1 MVLNIKIIAPDRLVW
16 SESSNKIILPTT
28 TGQVG
33 VLMDHAPMITGL
45 DIGTIIIETEEKN
58 WFPIIALGGF
68 TVVEDNQ
75 VTILVNGVEPTPEIS
90 LEETEKKLQE
100 SLNKLTKVTTL
111 KEKIESSQNVKKAA
125 ARLQALRIIKKKTTS
140 LKSKFFYWFIVLIF

>member
-45 DIGTIIIETEEKN
+45 DIGTIIIETEEKK

-75 VTILVNGVEPTPEIS
+75 VTILVNGVEPTPETS
-90 LEETEKKLQE
+90 LEETEKNLQE

-125 ARLQALRIIKKKTTS
+125 ARLQALRIIKKKE
-140 LKSKFFYWFIVLIF
+140 LV

>member
-125 ARLQALRIIKKKTTS
+125 ARLQALRIIKKKQ
-140 LKSKFFYWFIVLIF
+140 LV

>member
-1 MVLNIKIIAPDRLVW
+1 
-16 SESSNKIILPTT
+16 
-28 TGQVG
+28 
-33 VLMDHAPMITGL
+33 MDHAPMITGL

-125 ARLQALRIIKKKTTS
+125 ARLQALRIIKKKQ
-140 LKSKFFYWFIVLIF
+140 LV